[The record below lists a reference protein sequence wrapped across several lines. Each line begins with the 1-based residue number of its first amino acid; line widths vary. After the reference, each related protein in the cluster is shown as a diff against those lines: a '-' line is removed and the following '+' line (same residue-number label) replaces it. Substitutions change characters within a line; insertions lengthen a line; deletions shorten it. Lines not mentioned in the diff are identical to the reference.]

1 VALIEGEPCGS
12 DAATASAFATA
23 LRTTLQPA
31 LTPYAI
37 PRQVFFVPQL
47 LETRTGKIDRSAN
60 LQRLVA
66 EHSAPQRTP

>member
-1 VALIEGEPCGS
+1 
-12 DAATASAFATA
+12 
-23 LRTTLQPA
+23 
-31 LTPYAI
+31 
-37 PRQVFFVPQL
+37 VPQL